1 MRSVFHF
8 NALAAYSAF
17 VLISLLSVNTACIRA
32 NEPDDLALPD
42 FSKQIVPLLTKAGCN
57 TGACHGAAAG
67 RGYLQLS
74 LFGSR
79 PASDYEAIRHAPG
92 QRFADC
98 ISADSSLLLQ
108 KPAELLAHGGGER
121 LPLDGDEYKL
131 LKSWIQAGG
140 PRGSMAKLNRIE
152 FVPAEVDVTSELLL
166 PIGESIAIG
175 ARAFWSDHTVTDAT
189 QWMTIEGASAES
201 DREADREAVSVQWE
215 SGRPRLRANRVGVWN
230 VTFRIASVARTVQ
243 IVAQPREALPTSQRT
258 SHDGSIDTIV
268 QHANERLGLQVA
280 APAASHLLARRLWI
294 DLIGRHPTYAEWTDA
309 SKLIEEG
316 GKAALIDRLLESEA
330 FAEHAGQQLMRWVR
344 TSSTLTESPEL
355 DGQLSRAIAERL
367 ARDDRLLPI
376 IRDMLSP
383 NDSSGEL
390 AGFHRYAREARQ
402 RAELIASTFM
412 GVRIGCAQCH
422 DHPLDHW
429 TQDDYFALAACWAE
443 IESGS
448 GGGNNSVRRITGRTT
463 TDLRSGNAAVA
474 ALPTG
479 VEIASGVTPDV
490 AFADW
495 LCDSQNDYIANSL
508 ANRLWQWTFGQG
520 LVVAIDDQRETNPPS
535 NRELLRYVSKK
546 LQGNDFRLRPT
557 LREILFSETYARA
570 SLELQ
575 DAPSDEDL
583 LRVKM
588 AGVRSAKSIDSIAF
602 AELVRQG
609 LSLREQVDSK
619 KNSSNGATMMVEA
632 IEPSGCSRAASCR
645 DPFAA
650 SLELVAGLELNAMLD
665 HPANSFNTSLRS
677 TNSID
682 LALTATFERLF
693 GKPPDAAT
701 IRNWQQFM
709 QSAPPTVSAER
720 IATDVIWS
728 WLVSDA
734 FRKLQ

>member
-1 MRSVFHF
+1 MGSAFHF
-8 NALAAYSAF
+8 NALAACSVLA
-17 VLISLLSVNTACIRA
+17 LISLMSVNTPRIRA
-32 NEPDDLALPD
+32 SEPDDLAMPD
-42 FSKQIVPLLTKAGCN
+42 FAKQIVPLLTKAGCN

-92 QRFADC
+92 QRFVDC

-108 KPAELLAHGGGER
+108 KPAELLSHGGGER
-121 LPLDGDEYKL
+121 LPLDGNEYNL
-131 LKSWIQAGG
+131 LSSWIQAGG
-140 PRGSMAKLNRIE
+140 PRGSLAKLNRIE
-152 FVPAEVDVTSELLL
+152 FVPAEVEATSEMLL
-166 PIGESIAIG
+166 PIGESLEIG
-175 ARAFWSDHTVTDAT
+175 ARAFWSDHKVTDAT
-189 QWMTIEGASAES
+189 QWMTIEGASAEP
-201 DREADREAVSVQWE
+201 DRDAVSVQWE

-230 VTFRIASVARTVQ
+230 VSFRIASVARTVQ
-243 IVAQPREALPTSQRT
+243 IVAQPRELLLTSPVN
-258 SHDGSIDTIV
+258 SANDSIDRIV
-268 QHANERLGLQVA
+268 QHANNRLGSQVA
-280 APAASHLLARRLWI
+280 GPVASHLLARRLWI
-294 DLIGRHPTYAEWTDA
+294 DLVGRHPTYDEWMDA
-309 SKLIEEG
+309 VKLIEGG
-316 GKAALIDRLLESEA
+316 GKAALIDRLLDSEA
-330 FAEHAGQQLMRWVR
+330 FAEYAGQQFMRWVR

-412 GVRIGCAQCH
+412 GVRIGCAHCH

-429 TQDDYFALAACWAE
+429 TQDDYFAFAACWAE
-443 IESGS
+443 IETGAASG
-448 GGGNNSVRRITGRTT
+448 NTSVRRIAGRTT

-474 ALPTG
+474 VLPTG

-490 AFADW
+490 AFTDW
-495 LCDSQNDYIANSL
+495 LCDSQNEYIANNL
-508 ANRLWQWTFGQG
+508 ANRLWHWTFGQG

-546 LQGNDFRLRPT
+546 LQRNEFRLRPL
-557 LREILFSETYARA
+557 LREILLSETYARA

-575 DAPSDEDL
+575 GAPSDEDL
-583 LRVKM
+583 LRVKL

-602 AELVRQG
+602 AELARQG
-609 LSLREQVDSK
+609 LSLREQVDSQE
-619 KNSSNGATMMVEA
+619 NSSHGTTMMAEA
-632 IEPSGCSRAASCR
+632 TEPSGCSRATSCR

-650 SLELVAGLELNAMLD
+650 SLELVAGSELNAMLE

-682 LALTATFERLF
+682 LALTGTFERLF
-693 GKPPDAAT
+693 GESPDAAT
-701 IRNWQQFM
+701 IGNWQQFL
-709 QSAPPTVSAER
+709 QSAPPTVNAEA
-720 IATDVIWS
+720 IVTDVIWS